1 MIIPSLFVCKNKHIN
16 MNFSPVFAYGTCF
29 FIYEFVSYI
38 MQFSI
43 NHFTVK
49 FENEM
54 NITKCYY
61 DYVVSINMDFAS
73 GGRSYGAYKED
84 G

>member
-1 MIIPSLFVCKNKHIN
+1 
-16 MNFSPVFAYGTCF
+16 
-29 FIYEFVSYI
+29 